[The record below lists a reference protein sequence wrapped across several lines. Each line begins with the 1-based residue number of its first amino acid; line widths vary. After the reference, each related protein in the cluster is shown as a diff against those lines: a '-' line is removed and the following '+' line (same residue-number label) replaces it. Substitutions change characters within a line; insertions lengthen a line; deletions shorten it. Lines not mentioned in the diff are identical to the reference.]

1 MSTTKL
7 IHEMKCRGNFASDFT
22 KISKAT
28 LKYNFFLKNLD
39 VPHV

>member
-7 IHEMKCRGNFASDFT
+7 IYEMKCRGNFASDFT

-28 LKYNFFLKNLD
+28 LKYKKILKT
-39 VPHV
+39 